1 VSSAIHD
8 LGYKRYVGTRRA
20 SSTRWRV
27 IARHQLASAWKG
39 WWRWKLAA
47 LLAVIPAIVAAV
59 WIFLLADKLSL
70 LTGGRVPVTLADGAL
85 PMTFGGYCSI
95 AFVASLTVGASI
107 IAGDVQSGAFVFY
120 FARSTRPI
128 DYLAGKL
135 VGYAIVI
142 ASIIA
147 LGPVLVA
154 IMRVALST
162 TRDTHELV
170 AHLALIPEALGV
182 GLLATL
188 AYTAIPLGFS
198 ALVKKRSQ
206 ALGLWAA
213 YYILVG
219 SVLAA
224 VGLVGGLGWLASLDV
239 ATALKAIADAVFDLP
254 ALMGP
259 KHVGIPISACVIS
272 IVGQSALALGIV
284 YWKLSTSQKAGVGG
298 AT

>member
-1 VSSAIHD
+1 VTSAIHD

-27 IARHQLASAWKG
+27 IARQQLATAWKG

-47 LLAVIPAIVAAV
+47 LLALIPAIVAAA
-59 WIFLLADKLSL
+59 WIFVFANELSSM
-70 LTGGRVPVTLADGAL
+70 TGGALPVTLADAAL
-85 PMTFGGYCSI
+85 PLMFGGYCKV
-95 AFVASLTVGASI
+95 AFVASLTIGAAI

-128 DYLAGKL
+128 DYLLGKL
-135 VGYAIVI
+135 VGYGIVV

-147 LGPVLVA
+147 LGPMLVA
-154 IMRVALST
+154 IMRVALSGT
-162 TRDTHELV
+162 HDTHELV
-170 AHLALIPEALGV
+170 HQLAVVPEALGV

-198 ALVKKRSQ
+198 ALVKKRSH
-206 ALGLWAA
+206 ALGLWVA
-213 YYILVG
+213 YYLLLGNILVVFG
-219 SVLAA
+219 FAGNARWVAA
-224 VGLVGGLGWLASLDV
+224 LDIT
-239 ATALKAIADAVFDLP
+239 TALTSIADTVFGMPRMIGSHAIDVP
-254 ALMGP
+254 
-259 KHVGIPISACVIS
+259 VSACVIS
-272 IVGQSALALGIV
+272 IVVQSVVALAVV

>member
-47 LLAVIPAIVAAV
+47 LLALIPAVVAAV
-59 WIFLLADKLSL
+59 WIFVFANELSS
-70 LTGGRVPVTLADGAL
+70 LTRGAVPVTLADAAL
-85 PMTFGGYCSI
+85 PMTFGSYCAI
-95 AFVASLTVGASI
+95 AFVASLTIGAGI

-128 DYLAGKL
+128 DYLLGKL
-135 VGYAIVI
+135 AGYAIVI

-147 LGPVLVA
+147 LGPMLVA
-154 IMRVALST
+154 IMRVVLSGT
-162 TRDTHELV
+162 HDTHALV
-170 AHLALIPEALGV
+170 HQLVVVPEALGV

-188 AYTAIPLGFS
+188 AYASIPLGFS
-198 ALVKKRSQ
+198 ALVRKRSH

-213 YYILVG
+213 YYILYGNILVATG
-219 SVLAA
+219 IAGNKHWLAA
-224 VGLVGGLGWLASLDV
+224 LDV
-239 ATALKAIADAVFDLP
+239 ATALKSIADRLFGVPLLGSH
-254 ALMGP
+254 ALD
-259 KHVGIPISACVIS
+259 VPITACVIS
-272 IVGQSALALGIV
+272 VVGQSAAALAIV